1 MKLPSVADGSEPSKV
16 LIWVLVI
23 PALSMLLT
31 LIVPAMIAQSG
42 SVFYRG
48 DLIKRLSLPTQ
59 KTINEY
65 ESARARVDGQIA
77 KLDVILE
84 TPEALSPASIDSYIL
99 LRSNLSERR
108 GALAPP
114 VSPIAFYLNPQM
126 LLWPAIYTCLGWL
139 ITVFRPT
146 RNWSV
151 IRRRKL
157 TWVALTLLAYIV
169 YEWPLW
175 ARNFLLSTDGRTV
188 YAYPNADI
196 HFASFVT
203 QELVILGFCSLL
215 VALWLHWGEAFK
227 RTSAEVR
234 RSSADSFGYV
244 VSSKTLDGLSKA
256 FLSWQLSSV
265 ILAVGFLF
273 FTNFFWE
280 LVAKYHDVRYLLSAV
295 MAHLLWAVSWCML
308 SLPLLARWR
317 AWVHAKNLALTRT
330 SDQEFARLDGASRE
344 RLLEKMRPLS
354 GFGVSVSGIAAI
366 TSFVLP
372 LIQLFM

>member
-1 MKLPSVADGSEPSKV
+1 MKLPSVVDGSEPSRI
-16 LIWVLVI
+16 LIWVLAI

-31 LIVPAMIAQSG
+31 LIIPAIVAQSG
-42 SVFYRG
+42 SVFYRS
-48 DLIKRLSLPTQ
+48 DLVKKLSLPVQETL
-59 KTINEY
+59 NDY
-65 ESARARVDGQIA
+65 ERTRAHIDDQIA
-77 KLDVILE
+77 KLDKLLE
-84 TPEALSPASIDSYIL
+84 LPEGLSPSSIDSFIL
-99 LRSNLSERR
+99 LRNSLTERR
-108 GALAPP
+108 STLTSP

-139 ITVFRPT
+139 ITIFRPV

-151 IRRRKL
+151 IRRKKITWASL
-157 TWVALTLLAYIV
+157 TVLTYTV

-175 ARNFLLSTDGRTV
+175 VRNFLLSTDGRTV

-196 HFASFVT
+196 HVASFIT
-203 QELVILGFCSLL
+203 QEIVIFGFCSLL

-227 RTSAEVR
+227 RSATEVR

-273 FTNFFWE
+273 FTNLFWE

-308 SLPLLARWR
+308 SLPLFVRWR
-317 AWVHAKNLALTRT
+317 AWVHAKNLALART
-330 SDQEFARLDGASRE
+330 SDQELARLGDASRE
-344 RLLEKMRPLS
+344 KLLEKMQPLS
-354 GFGVSVSGIAAI
+354 GFGVSISGIAAI

-372 LIQLFM
+372 LVQLFL